1 MEGKLLVISGL
12 SAAGKGTIAKELVN
26 RHDDFVLSISATTR
40 EKRGNEVEGK
50 DYFFI
55 SKEKFEEM
63 IKNDEFLEYAK
74 YVNNYYGTPKKYVKD
89 MIEQGKN
96 VILEIEMQGALQ
108 VKKIYDKAILVFFL
122 PKDAKTQKERLI
134 NRKRETLEQIEERIK
149 QAIVDAEYA
158 IHYDYVLVNEEV
170 EDSIKDIQLIVEDKY
185 DKSKNATSLNILKKI
200 VRDIKEE
207 YHVWAIRTRID

>member
-26 RHDDFVLSISATTR
+26 RYDDFVLSISATTR
-40 EKRGNEVEGK
+40 EKRRNEIEGK

-55 SKEKFEEM
+55 SKDKFEEM
-63 IKNDEFLEYAK
+63 IKNNEFLEYAK

-89 MIEQGKN
+89 MIEKGKN

-122 PKDAKTQKERLI
+122 PKDAKTQRERLI
-134 NRKRETLEQIEERIK
+134 SRKRETIEQIEERIK

-158 IHYDYVLVNEEV
+158 IHYDYVLVNEEI
-170 EDSIKDIQLIVEDKY
+170 EDSIEDLQLIVENRY

-207 YHVWAIRTRID
+207 YNV

>member
-26 RHDDFVLSISATTR
+26 RYDDFVLSISATTR
-40 EKRGNEVEGK
+40 EKRGNEIEGK

-55 SKEKFEEM
+55 SKDKFEEM
-63 IKNDEFLEYAK
+63 IKNNEFLEYAK

-89 MIEQGKN
+89 MIEKGKN

-122 PKDAKTQKERLI
+122 PKDAKTQRERLI
-134 NRKRETLEQIEERIK
+134 SRKRETIEQIEERIK

-158 IHYDYVLVNEEV
+158 IHYDYVLVNEEI
-170 EDSIKDIQLIVEDKY
+170 EDSIEDLQLIVENKY

-200 VRDIKEE
+200 VRDKGGIQCLSHQDKN
-207 YHVWAIRTRID
+207 

>member
-26 RHDDFVLSISATTR
+26 RYDGFVLSISATTR
-40 EKRGNEVEGK
+40 EKRGNEIEGK

-55 SKEKFEEM
+55 SKDKFEEM
-63 IKNDEFLEYAK
+63 IKNNEFLEYAK

-89 MIEQGKN
+89 MIEKGKN

-122 PKDAKTQKERLI
+122 PKDAKTQRERLI
-134 NRKRETLEQIEERIK
+134 SRKRETIEQIEERIK
-149 QAIVDAEYA
+149 QAILDAEYA
-158 IHYDYVLVNEEV
+158 IHYDYVLVNENID
-170 EDSIKDIQLIVEDKY
+170 DSINDMQEIVDGKY
-185 DKSKNATSLNILKKI
+185 DKYKNKKSLLILEQI
-200 VRDIKEE
+200 VKDIKGE
-207 YHVWAIRTRID
+207 

>member
-26 RHDDFVLSISATTR
+26 RYDDFVLSISATTR
-40 EKRGNEVEGK
+40 EKRGNEIEGK

-55 SKEKFEEM
+55 SKDKFEEM
-63 IKNDEFLEYAK
+63 IKNNEFLEYAK

-89 MIEQGKN
+89 MIEEGKN

-122 PKDAKTQKERLI
+122 PKDAKTQRERLI
-134 NRKRETLEQIEERIK
+134 SRKRETIEQIEERIK

-158 IHYDYVLVNEEV
+158 IHYDYVLVNEEI
-170 EDSIKDIQLIVEDKY
+170 EDSIEDLQLIVENKY

-207 YHVWAIRTRID
+207 YNVWAIRTRIN

>member
-26 RHDDFVLSISATTR
+26 RYDDFVLSISATTR
-40 EKRGNEVEGK
+40 EKRGNEIEGK

-55 SKEKFEEM
+55 SKDKFEEM
-63 IKNDEFLEYAK
+63 IKNNEFLEYAK
-74 YVNNYYGTPKKYVKD
+74 YVNNYYGTPKKYVKE
-89 MIEQGKN
+89 MIEKGKN

-122 PKDAKTQKERLI
+122 PKDAKTQRERLI
-134 NRKRETLEQIEERIK
+134 SRKRETIEQIEERIK

-158 IHYDYVLVNEEV
+158 IHYDYVLVNEEI
-170 EDSIKDIQLIVEDKY
+170 EDSIEDLQLIVENKY

-207 YHVWAIRTRID
+207 YNVWAIRTRIN

>member
-158 IHYDYVLVNEEV
+158 IHYDYVLVNEEI
-170 EDSIKDIQLIVEDKY
+170 EDSIKDIQLIVEDSY
-185 DKSKNATSLNILKKI
+185 DKSKNVTSLNILKKI

-207 YHVWAIRTRID
+207 YHV

>member
-40 EKRGNEVEGK
+40 EKRGNEVDGK

-108 VKKIYDKAILVFFL
+108 VKKIYGKAILVFFL

-158 IHYDYVLVNEEV
+158 IHYDYVLVNEEI
-170 EDSIKDIQLIVEDKY
+170 EDSIKDVQLIVEDKY
-185 DKSKNATSLNILKKI
+185 DKSKNATNLNILKKI

-207 YHVWAIRTRID
+207 YHV

>member
-26 RHDDFVLSISATTR
+26 RYDDFVLSISATTR
-40 EKRGNEVEGK
+40 EKRGNEIEGK

-55 SKEKFEEM
+55 SKDKFEEM
-63 IKNDEFLEYAK
+63 IKNNEFLEYAK

-89 MIEQGKN
+89 MIEKGKN

-122 PKDAKTQKERLI
+122 PKDAKTQRERLI
-134 NRKRETLEQIEERIK
+134 SRKRETIEQIEERIK

-158 IHYDYVLVNEEV
+158 IHYDYVLVNEEI
-170 EDSIKDIQLIVEDKY
+170 EDSIEDLQLIVENKY

-207 YHVWAIRTRID
+207 YNVWAIRTRIN

>member
-50 DYFFI
+50 EYFFI

-158 IHYDYVLVNEEV
+158 IHYDYVLVNEEI
-170 EDSIKDIQLIVEDKY
+170 EDSIKDIQLIVEDSY

-200 VRDIKEE
+200 VGDIKEE
-207 YHVWAIRTRID
+207 YHV

>member
-26 RHDDFVLSISATTR
+26 RYDDFVLSISATTR
-40 EKRGNEVEGK
+40 EKRGNEIEGK

-55 SKEKFEEM
+55 SKDKFEEM
-63 IKNDEFLEYAK
+63 IKNNEFLEYAK
-74 YVNNYYGTPKKYVKD
+74 YVNNYYGTPKKYVKE
-89 MIEQGKN
+89 MIEKGKN

-122 PKDAKTQKERLI
+122 PKDAKTQRERLI
-134 NRKRETLEQIEERIK
+134 SRKRETIEQIEERIK

-158 IHYDYVLVNEEV
+158 IHYDYVLVNEEI
-170 EDSIKDIQLIVEDKY
+170 EDSIEDLQLIVENKY

-207 YHVWAIRTRID
+207 YNV